1 MAQDEKNGDGDDEK
15 GDDREYYGKDRRRPA
30 REYDHLGQFIDDPW
44 KKRRKEEERERKGKE
59 FITGLRMGIIPREVR
74 SR

>member
-15 GDDREYYGKDRRRPA
+15 GDDREYYGKDRRRPT

-44 KKRRKEEERERKGKE
+44 TEMKRKRKGKE
-59 FITGLRMGIIPREVR
+59 K
-74 SR
+74 S

>member
-30 REYDHLGQFIDDPW
+30 REYDHLRQFIDDPW
-44 KKRRKEEERERKGKE
+44 KEMKRNGKGKE
-59 FITGLRMGIIPREVR
+59 RVYYRFENGYYTPRSEK
-74 SR
+74 